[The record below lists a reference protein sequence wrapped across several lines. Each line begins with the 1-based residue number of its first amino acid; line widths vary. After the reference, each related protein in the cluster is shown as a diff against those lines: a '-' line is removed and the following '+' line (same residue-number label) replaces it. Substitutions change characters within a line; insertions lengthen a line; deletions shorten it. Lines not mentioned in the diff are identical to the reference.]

1 MAITKKLTKGSIL
14 SETSFFIVK
23 EVKKNEV
30 LVTDEHGNDVT
41 VSNIY
46 VDNVLKSADAFDKTE
61 ELNKTSL
68 ADLLLNNPR
77 TAMTVAFIKASSE
90 KSAKAYKAEKEAAIA
105 KIKSAGL
112 GQIEGLLNDLIE
124 NPITK
129 TIPGELRVIKGR
141 HNGEQDQ
148 AGRVHFVDMEQA
160 KGTGT
165 YDTRLRQVD
174 PRTIQYI
181 ILDNV
186 KYILK

>member
-129 TIPGELRVIKGR
+129 TIPGELRVMKGCYSGFW
-141 HNGEQDQ
+141 GEL
-148 AGRVHFVDMEQA
+148 GRVYFVDMEQPRSA
-160 KGTGT
+160 GVH
-165 YDTRLRQVD
+165 DTRLRQVD